1 MKESILDKIKEGEH
15 VMQDFKFC
23 IEDSKKIA
31 RTLCAFAN
39 TQGGVLLIGVK
50 DNGKIVGIN
59 PSEEIH
65 MIEAAAEL
73 YCKPPLSFETRV
85 WQENMRMVLEVQI
98 NKSTDKPV
106 LALDENGE
114 WKAYVRFDDHT
125 IIASKIIRSLWK
137 LEKYHQQKPE
147 KMGDAEIQLLKHIAQ
162 SENCSLSKL
171 YRTSSLSKKQI
182 DHLLPLF
189 LYWKLIAFKRSE
201 NGLCFVIEPEI

>member
-137 LEKYHQQKPE
+137 LEKHHQQKPE

-162 SENCSLSKL
+162 TENCSLSKL

-201 NGLCFVIEPEI
+201 NGLYFVIEPEI